1 MVSVTPL
8 RLLALVLALTG
19 VIALSAPGS
28 AMAAEQKSCLD
39 RIIDD
44 WYPNERIDGHYS
56 LKCYREAEKNMP
68 QDLRDYSDLPA
79 ELARA
84 RQRDLRD
91 QPSDP
96 GQDARRVA
104 SSGSGPVDAR
114 NDNDGGGGNKSGGPI
129 NDFLE
134 AAGPSSADSAPVPL
148 LILAGLALLLVAAGS
163 AGILSRKLHA
173 RKARV
178 TPPVT
183 PDA

>member
-1 MVSVTPL
+1 MVAANPL
-8 RLLALVLALTG
+8 RLLALVLVMTG
-19 VIALSAPGS
+19 VIALSAPTS
-28 AMAAEQKSCLD
+28 AMAAQQKSCLD

-56 LKCYREAEKNMP
+56 QKCYREAEENMP

-84 RQRDLRD
+84 RQRDLRE
-91 QPSDP
+91 QPADP

-114 NDNDGGGGNKSGGPI
+114 NDNDDGGAKGGGPI

-134 AAGPSSADSAPVPL
+134 AAGPSSADSAPIPL
-148 LILAGLALLLVAAGS
+148 LILAGLALLLVAAGA
-163 AGILSRKLHA
+163 AGILSRKLNA
-173 RKARV
+173 RRARA
-178 TPPVT
+178 TPPGT